1 MGLNATSRP
10 ATSLSVTR
18 GHAFHNI
25 INHFHH
31 DCLSE
36 GLGGIERLSTAQ
48 TLTWVWRI
56 SRCLSPIEMSS
67 GWPQWYRYRSCHGE
81 NYENYVRNQNLLWLW
96 VH

>member
-1 MGLNATSRP
+1 MPHQDLQHLC
-10 ATSLSVTR
+10 LSPEVMLSTILL
-18 GHAFHNI
+18 I
-25 INHFHH
+25 IFITTGWLTWKLI
-31 DCLSE
+31 CLSE

-81 NYENYVRNQNLLWLW
+81 WIM
-96 VH
+96 